1 MFEKTNGS
9 RAEVW
14 HGTAKKTV
22 GGLTKSSLMKNKHG
36 RIVSRRKHA
45 SGKRSIKHL
54 EKLGYK
60 AKKGHFMLF
69 RKGRKGSRK
78 MMGGTGAPMGMGMQG
93 TPAGNAMA
101 GISMPM
107 PMMKGGYHM
116 MDKMMMKGGKKYS
129 RKYMK
134 GGYDMMDKDMM
145 MKGGMMDKDM
155 MMKGGKKYSR
165 KYMKGGYDMMDKMM
179 MKGGDDMMMDK
190 DMMDKDMMDKD
201 MMDKDM
207 MDNDMMDKDMMGG
220 KKYSRKYM
228 KGGMAYGGPLSPHTY
243 DGRGVGTSGAGLQ
256 IMATTMS

>member
-107 PMMKGGYHM
+107 PMMKGGM

-134 GGYDMMDKDMM
+134 GGYHMMDK
-145 MKGGMMDKDM
+145 M

-190 DMMDKDMMDKD
+190 DMMDKDMMDND
-201 MMDKDM
+201 MMDK
-207 MDNDMMDKDMMGG
+207 DMMDKDMMGG